1 MNFFQAINSCF
12 KKYTVFEGRSPRS
25 EYWNWRLFEL
35 LIVLIAIRLDFTFL
49 NNDHKQHFSL
59 FVFFLTFL
67 PGVCVSIR
75 RLHDVGK
82 SGWWLLITITG
93 IGNILLLYWF
103 ILPSENGKN
112 IYNKDGE

>member
-12 KKYTVFEGRSPRS
+12 KNYTVYEGRSPRS

-35 LIVLIAIRLDFTFL
+35 LIVLIAIRLDYTFL
-49 NNDHKQHFSL
+49 NNDNKQHFSL

-67 PGVCVSIR
+67 PGLCVSIR
-75 RLHDVGK
+75 RLHDIGK
-82 SGWWLLITITG
+82 SGWWLLIALTG

-112 IYNKDGE
+112 IYNKDGD

>member
-12 KKYTVFEGRSPRS
+12 NKYTVFEGRSMRS

-49 NNDHKQHFSL
+49 VSDNKQYFSL
-59 FVFFLTFL
+59 FVFFLTFF
-67 PGVCVSIR
+67 PGLCVSVR
-75 RLHDVGK
+75 RLHDIGK
-82 SGWWLLITITG
+82 SGWWLLISLTG

-103 ILPSENGKN
+103 ILPSENRKN

>member
-12 KKYTVFEGRSPRS
+12 KNYTVYEGRSPRS

-35 LIVLIAIRLDFTFL
+35 LLVLIAIRLDYTFL
-49 NNDHKQHFSL
+49 NNDNKQHFSL

-67 PGVCVSIR
+67 PGLCVSIR
-75 RLHDVGK
+75 RLHDIGK
-82 SGWWLLITITG
+82 SGWWLLITLTG

-112 IYNKDGE
+112 IYNKDGD

>member
-1 MNFFQAINSCF
+1 MELEIIRIINCSDSN
-12 KKYTVFEGRSPRS
+12 K
-25 EYWNWRLFEL
+25 
-35 LIVLIAIRLDFTFL
+35 IRLYFL
-49 NNDHKQHFSL
+49 NNDNKQHFSL

-67 PGVCVSIR
+67 PGLCVSIR
-75 RLHDVGK
+75 RLHDIGK
-82 SGWWLLITITG
+82 SGWWLLITLTG

>member
-12 KKYTVFEGRSPRS
+12 KNYIVFEGRSPRS

-49 NNDHKQHFSL
+49 NSSEKQQFSL
-59 FVFFLTFL
+59 FVFFFTFL
-67 PGVCVSIR
+67 PGLCVSIR

-82 SGWWLLITITG
+82 SGLCLLLTLTG

-103 ILPSENGKN
+103 VLPSERKKN